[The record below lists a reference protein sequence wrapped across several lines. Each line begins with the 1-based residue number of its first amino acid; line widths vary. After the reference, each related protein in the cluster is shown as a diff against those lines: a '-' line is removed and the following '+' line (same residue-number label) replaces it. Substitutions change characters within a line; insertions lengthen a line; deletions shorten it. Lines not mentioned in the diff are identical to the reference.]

1 MAFWCIGVSVLG
13 GENMKWKDSGEII
26 EKEDKQKEEFF
37 DEEQYSPWSDRKEGL
52 RFGFLGKTRLLYIL
66 AGLAIMA
73 LFSALIMLLGGGNG
87 AISGQNNMAALE
99 KRIRQ
104 LEKRVDNYATIDE
117 KVTRIWEQ
125 AKSFEKFKDRFDR
138 SEASTSLRMDHLTM
152 SLESMQKQ
160 VNDALH
166 TSSVKLPPPPPIQ
179 AASEPSKS
187 KAQYHKVAAGDTLYS
202 IGKQYNI
209 GLEELLKLNHMKPDT
224 VIVPG
229 QQLVISRQ

>member
-1 MAFWCIGVSVLG
+1 MAFQCIGVSVLG
-13 GENMKWKDSGEII
+13 GEKMKWKDSGEFI
-26 EKEDKQKEEFF
+26 EKEEKQKEEFF
-37 DEEQYSPWSDRKEGL
+37 DEEQYSPWSDRQEGL
-52 RFGFLGKTRLLYIL
+52 KFGFFGKTRLLYIL
-66 AGLAIMA
+66 SGLAIIA
-73 LFSALIMLLGGGNG
+73 LISALIMLLGGGSG
-87 AISGQNNMAALE
+87 AISGQNNMAELE

-104 LEKRVDNYATIDE
+104 LEKRLDNYAAIDE

-138 SEASTSLRMDHLTM
+138 SEASMSLRMDHLTM

-166 TSSVKLPPPPPIQ
+166 TSSVKLPPPPSSQ

-202 IGKQYNI
+202 ISKQYDV
-209 GLEELLKLNHMKPDT
+209 GLEELLRLNRMKPDT

-229 QQLVISRQ
+229 QQVVISRQ